1 MKKLHTA
8 SIALLLCACGGTHD
22 LVEPAQVS
30 SASQALVE
38 PNGRF
43 LNGRFLNGRFLN
55 GTALWGVTTWGFV
68 SLSLSGSELVG
79 NGYLQANNLVG
90 ARLLGKL
97 DDGSS
102 VILRINDAPPA
113 DGTIRRARR
122 AADRTPPIRA
132 ASPSRA

>member
-8 SIALLLCACGGTHD
+8 AWIAIVLCGCGGTPD
-22 LVEPAQVS
+22 QVAPS
-30 SASQALVE
+30 QLNSASQALVE

-55 GTALWGVTTWGFV
+55 GTALWGVTTQGFV
-68 SLSLSGSELVG
+68 SLSLSGSELIG

-97 DDGSS
+97 DDGDRKS
-102 VILRINDAPPA
+102 VV
-113 DGTIRRARR
+113 
-122 AADRTPPIRA
+122 
-132 ASPSRA
+132 